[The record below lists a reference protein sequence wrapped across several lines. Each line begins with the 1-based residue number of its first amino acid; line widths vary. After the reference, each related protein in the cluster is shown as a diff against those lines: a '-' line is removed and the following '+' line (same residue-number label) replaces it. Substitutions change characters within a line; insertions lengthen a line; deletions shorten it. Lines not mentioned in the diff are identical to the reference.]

1 MANARL
7 DPYKNFNFLVEIAGI
22 TVAGFSD
29 CTGLESEVDVIE
41 YREGGDRS
49 IRKLAGLPRFG
60 DITLEHGITKSG
72 ELQAWHR
79 EILNGVS
86 DRRNVAIL
94 LLDDERT
101 EVVRWVVFN
110 AFPRKWEGPHLH
122 ASGNE
127 VAIETLVLCCE
138 GIERSS

>member
-1 MANARL
+1 MANARV
-7 DPYKNFNFLVEIAGI
+7 DPYKNFNFLVEIDGI
-22 TVAGFSD
+22 TIAAFSD
-29 CTGLESEVDVIE
+29 CTGLESEVNVIE

-60 DITLEHGITKSG
+60 DITLKRGITKSA
-72 ELQAWHR
+72 ELQTWHR

-86 DRRNVAIL
+86 DRRNVAII

-101 EVVRWVVFN
+101 EVVRWIVFH

>member
-1 MANARL
+1 MANARV
-7 DPYKNFNFLVEIAGI
+7 DPYKNFNFLVEIDGI
-22 TVAGFSD
+22 TTAAFSD

-49 IRKLAGLPRFG
+49 IRKLVGLPRFG
-60 DITLEHGITKSG
+60 DITLKRGITKSA
-72 ELQAWHR
+72 ELQTWHR

-86 DRRNVAIL
+86 DRRNVAIV

-101 EVVRWVVFN
+101 EVVRWNVFH

-138 GIERSS
+138 GVERSS

>member
-1 MANARL
+1 MANTRI
-7 DPYKNFNFLVEIAGI
+7 DPYKNFNFLVEIDGLTIA
-22 TVAGFSD
+22 AFSD

-60 DITLEHGITKSG
+60 DIILKRGITKSG

-86 DRRNVAIL
+86 DRRNVAIV
-94 LLDDERT
+94 LLDDERS
-101 EVVRWVVFN
+101 EVVRWIVFH

>member
-1 MANARL
+1 MPSARV
-7 DPYKNFNFLVEIAGI
+7 DPYKNFNFLVEIGGI

-41 YREGGDRS
+41 YREGGDHS

-60 DITLEHGITKSG
+60 DLTLKRGITKSG
-72 ELQAWHR
+72 ELQAWHQ
-79 EILNGVS
+79 ELLNGVV
-86 DRRNVAIL
+86 DRRDVVVIL
-94 LLDDERT
+94 LADDRT
-101 EVVRWVVFN
+101 EVVRWVVRN
-110 AFPRKWEGPHLH
+110 AFPRKWEGPHLN